1 MKLTKTWAGPPRF
14 RCEEG
19 IRVDERAL
27 LLLGML
33 KVQSQ
38 HGYQI
43 NEFIERTLGRVTD
56 MKKPTAYAILDRL
69 SRGGY
74 ITVHTEQEGNRP
86 PRKVYAITAAGERL
100 YFDLLRQ
107 NLAETDRQPAAGGVA
122 LMFLD
127 DLAEP
132 ERIEL
137 LRQRVKKLDELIAAY
152 ERAPRHEHGLGV
164 DLAVEQQLHLL
175 RAEREWLATVLLPR
189 LTEQSASSR

>member
-1 MKLTKTWAGPPRF
+1 M
-14 RCEEG
+14 
-19 IRVDERAL
+19 DERAL

-43 NEFIERTLGRVTD
+43 NEFIERSLGRVAE

-69 SRGGY
+69 SRDGY
-74 ITVHTEQEGNRP
+74 ITVHSEQEGNRP
-86 PRKVYAITAAGERL
+86 PRKVYAITPAGERL
-100 YFDLLRQ
+100 YFELLRRH
-107 NLAETDRQPAAGGVA
+107 LAEPERQPAAGGIA

-127 DLAEP
+127 DLAGP
-132 ERIEL
+132 ERIAL
-137 LRQRVKKLDELIAAY
+137 LRQRVAKLDELIATY

-175 RAEREWLATVLLPR
+175 RAERTWLTTELLPR
-189 LTEQSASSR
+189 LAEQSAVSQ

>member
-1 MKLTKTWAGPPRF
+1 MRIGSGRVKP
-14 RCEEG
+14 
-19 IRVDERAL
+19 VDERVL

-43 NEFIERTLGRVTD
+43 NEFIERTLGRVTE

-74 ITVHTEQEGNRP
+74 ITVHSEQEGNRP
-86 PRKVYAITAAGERL
+86 PRKVYAITPAGEHL
-100 YFDLLRQ
+100 YYTLLRQ
-107 NLAETDRQPAAGGVA
+107 HLADPERQPAAGGIA

-127 DLAEP
+127 DLSVE
-132 ERIEL
+132 ERTEL
-137 LRQRVKKLDELIAAY
+137 LRRRVEKLDELIATY

-164 DLAVEQQLHLL
+164 DLALEQQLYLL
-175 RAEREWLATVLLPR
+175 RAEREWLTTVLLPR
-189 LTEQSASSR
+189 LAEQRNAVQ

>member
-1 MKLTKTWAGPPRF
+1 M
-14 RCEEG
+14 
-19 IRVDERAL
+19 DERAL

-69 SRGGY
+69 TRGGY

-86 PRKVYAITAAGERL
+86 PRKVYAITSAGERL
-100 YFDLLRQ
+100 YFELLRRH
-107 NLAETDRQPAAGGVA
+107 LAAPERQPPAGGIA

-127 DLAEP
+127 DLSSAE
-132 ERIEL
+132 RAEL
-137 LRQRVKKLDELIAAY
+137 LRQRVAKLDDLIATYA
-152 ERAPRHEHGLGV
+152 RAPRHEHGLGV

-175 RAEREWLATVLLPR
+175 RAEREWLTAVLLPR
-189 LTEQSASSR
+189 LAEQA